1 MSKRRTQL
9 IALSVGAGAIFTLG
23 LSPFDIWPL
32 AVLSVAALAAL
43 LRHRSPS
50 EGLLIGWLYGVGF
63 FGSGVSWVYVS
74 IHVYGQAPPPL
85 ALLLTIIFCGG
96 LALLTGLL
104 GYLYARFEPAKSQL
118 QILWFT
124 GLWVLFEWIRS
135 WLLTGFPWLYLG
147 YVSLDTMI
155 AGWAPVAGVFGVS
168 LLLSGLAA
176 VLAND
181 YVQRPL
187 SQWWRSLATLSV
199 ILLGG
204 GLLGT
209 VEWTRDQNDSISV
222 AMFQPNISLNEHW
235 DRRNTQRIMET
246 YASNAQAQSPLVDL
260 IVWPEGAMPFF
271 KDQATNYLNG
281 IDSIAEQNGATIITG
296 LPTRNAGSR
305 YNSIVALGNGDG
317 QYDKQKLVPFGEFV
331 PLESMLRGLIS
342 FFDLP
347 MSNFSRGEGGY
358 QSLLVNGTPLA
369 PMICY
374 EVVYPDFV
382 AAGSRQANALITI
395 SKDAWFGSSIG
406 PHQHFQMARFRA
418 LEMGKPLL
426 RGTNNG
432 ITAFI
437 DHRGSVVSKLP
448 QFERGVLTGSV
459 STRDGLTPFAR
470 AGSLPT
476 LILVAIL
483 LFISLIARR
492 DHLGSG

>member
-1 MSKRRTQL
+1 MSKPRIQL
-9 IALSVGAGAIFTLG
+9 VVLSIGAGAIFSLG

-32 AVLSVAALAAL
+32 AVLSVAALAIL
-43 LRHRSPS
+43 LRRRSPA

-74 IHVYGQAPPPL
+74 IPVYGQAPPPL
-85 ALLLTIIFCGG
+85 ASLLTIIFCGG
-96 LALLTGLL
+96 LGLL
-104 GYLYARFEPAKSQL
+104 SGLMGYLYARFEPANGRI

-147 YVSLDTMI
+147 YASLDTMI
-155 AGWAPVAGVFGVS
+155 AGWAPLVGVFGVS

-176 VLAND
+176 IVASD
-181 YVQRPL
+181 YSQRPL
-187 SQWWRSLATLSV
+187 PRWWRSLAALLV

-204 GLLGT
+204 EFLGG
-209 VEWTRDQNDSISV
+209 VDWTRDQNESISV

-246 YASNAQAQSPLVDL
+246 YASNAEAQSPLVDL
-260 IVWPEGAMPFF
+260 IVWPEGAIPFF
-271 KDQATNYLNG
+271 KDQAPNFL
-281 IDSIAEQNGATIITG
+281 DSLDRIAKQNNATIITG
-296 LPTRNAGSR
+296 LPTRSAGNR
-305 YNSIVALGNGDG
+305 YNSIVALGNGEG

-347 MSNFSRGEGGY
+347 MSNFSRGDGGY
-358 QSLLVNGTPLA
+358 QSLLINDTPLA

-395 SKDAWFGSSIG
+395 SNDAWFGSSIG

-418 LEMGKPLL
+418 LEMAKPLL
-426 RGTNNG
+426 RGTNDG

-437 DHRGSVVSKLP
+437 DHKGTVVSTLP
-448 QFERGVLTGSV
+448 QFERGVLTGSL
-459 STRDGLTPFAR
+459 STRAGLTPFAR
-470 AGSLPT
+470 VGSLPT
-476 LILVAIL
+476 LTLVAIL
-483 LFISLIARR
+483 LFLGLIARR
-492 DHLGSG
+492 DHLATG

>member
-1 MSKRRTQL
+1 
-9 IALSVGAGAIFTLG
+9 
-23 LSPFDIWPL
+23 
-32 AVLSVAALAAL
+32 
-43 LRHRSPS
+43 
-50 EGLLIGWLYGVGF
+50 
-63 FGSGVSWVYVS
+63 
-74 IHVYGQAPPPL
+74 
-85 ALLLTIIFCGG
+85 
-96 LALLTGLL
+96 
-104 GYLYARFEPAKSQL
+104 
-118 QILWFT
+118 
-124 GLWVLFEWIRS
+124 
-135 WLLTGFPWLYLG
+135 
-147 YVSLDTMI
+147 
-155 AGWAPVAGVFGVS
+155 
-168 LLLSGLAA
+168 
-176 VLAND
+176 
-181 YVQRPL
+181 
-187 SQWWRSLATLSV
+187 
-199 ILLGG
+199 
-204 GLLGT
+204 
-209 VEWTRDQNDSISV
+209 
-222 AMFQPNISLNEHW
+222 
-235 DRRNTQRIMET
+235 
-246 YASNAQAQSPLVDL
+246 
-260 IVWPEGAMPFF
+260 MPFF

-395 SKDAWFGSSIG
+395 SNDAWFGSSIG

-448 QFERGVLTGSV
+448 QFEQGILTGSV

-483 LFISLIARR
+483 LFIGLIARR